1 MSTKTNKTYTIMK
14 DGNKIKTAKSLNAAK
29 AIADQEQAE
38 VFCGEECVYKAQ
50 AVPEATEA
58 TKATEATEATEV
70 SQTTEAPEEV
80 KAVDSVHAV
89 QSSETQSDVSDNA
102 VTDNGAEANSAA
114 NSDSAAKTDIPSVS
128 DMAEKPTITPAP
140 KPTVARAAVAVEEEP
155 RLGISIHNA
164 PQPKYENFRLTALM
178 NVRAEASMQSKILR
192 TAPAGTV
199 VQVSHIENNWMKIR
213 NGSDFAYILYEKD
226 GKKFA
231 ERVGA

>member
-14 DGNKIKTAKSLNAAK
+14 DGIKIKTAKSLNAAK

-50 AVPEATEA
+50 ITATGETEVTEA
-58 TKATEATEATEV
+58 VEATEV
-70 SQTTEAPEEV
+70 SQTAEATEEV
-80 KAVDSVHAV
+80 KAVETVHAV

-102 VTDNGAEANSAA
+102 VEANPAA
-114 NSDSAAKTDIPSVS
+114 NTASSVSDMAGAKT
-128 DMAEKPTITPAP
+128 DMAEKPT
-140 KPTVARAAVAVEEEP
+140 VRSAAIEEEP

>member
-14 DGNKIKTAKSLNAAK
+14 DGIKIKTAKSLNAAK

-50 AVPEATEA
+50 ITATGETEVTEA
-58 TKATEATEATEV
+58 VEATEV
-70 SQTTEAPEEV
+70 SQTAEATEEV
-80 KAVDSVHAV
+80 KAVETVHAV

-102 VTDNGAEANSAA
+102 VEANPAA
-114 NSDSAAKTDIPSVS
+114 NTASSVSDMAGAKT
-128 DMAEKPTITPAP
+128 DMAEKPT
-140 KPTVARAAVAVEEEP
+140 VRSAAIEEEP

-178 NVRAEASMQSKILR
+178 NVRAEASMSAKVLR

>member
-14 DGNKIKTAKSLNAAK
+14 DGIKIKTAKSLNAAK

-50 AVPEATEA
+50 ITATGETEVTEA
-58 TKATEATEATEV
+58 VEATEV
-70 SQTTEAPEEV
+70 SQTAEATEEV
-80 KAVDSVHAV
+80 KAVETVHAV

-140 KPTVARAAVAVEEEP
+140 KPTAARAAVEEEP

-164 PQPKYENFRLTALM
+164 PQPKYENYRLTALM
-178 NVRAEASMQSKILR
+178 NVRAEASMSAKVLR

-199 VQVSHIENNWMKIR
+199 VQVSHIENNWLKIR

-231 ERVGA
+231 EKVGG

>member
-1 MSTKTNKTYTIMK
+1 M
-14 DGNKIKTAKSLNAAK
+14 
-29 AIADQEQAE
+29 
-38 VFCGEECVYKAQ
+38 
-50 AVPEATEA
+50 PEATEA

-70 SQTTEAPEEV
+70 SQTAEAPEEV
-80 KAVDSVHAV
+80 KAVETVHAV
-89 QSSETQSDVSDNA
+89 QASETQSDVSDN
-102 VTDNGAEANSAA
+102 GAEANSTA
-114 NSDSAAKTDIPSVS
+114 NSDSATKIDVPSVS
-128 DMAEKPTITPAP
+128 DMAEKPTGTPAP
-140 KPTVARAAVAVEEEP
+140 KPTVRSAAVEEEP
-155 RLGISIHNA
+155 VLGIAIHSS

-178 NVRAEASMQSKILR
+178 NVRAEASMQSKVLR

>member
-1 MSTKTNKTYTIMK
+1 MSKTYVIMK
-14 DGNKIKTAKSLNAAK
+14 DGIKIKTAKSLNAAK

-50 AVPEATEA
+50 IAEAKDVAET
-58 TKATEATEATEV
+58 
-70 SQTTEAPEEV
+70 SQTAEAPEAV

-89 QSSETQSDVSDNA
+89 QASETQSDVTDNA
-102 VTDNGAEANSAA
+102 VEANSTA
-114 NSDSAAKTDIPSVS
+114 NSDSATKADASSVS
-128 DMAEKPTITPAP
+128 DMAEKPTVTPAP
-140 KPTVARAAVAVEEEP
+140 KPTVRSTAVEEEP

-164 PQPKYENFRLTALM
+164 PQPKYENYRLTALM
-178 NVRAEASMQSKILR
+178 NVRAEASMSAKVLR

-199 VQVSHIENNWMKIR
+199 VQVSQINGSDGNGGSGGTWMKIR

-231 ERVGA
+231 EKVGA

>member
-14 DGNKIKTAKSLNAAK
+14 DGIKIKTAKSLNAAK

-50 AVPEATEA
+50 IATEA
-58 TKATEATEATEV
+58 
-70 SQTTEAPEEV
+70 SQTAETAEAPEAV

-89 QSSETQSDVSDNA
+89 QASETQSDVTDNA
-102 VTDNGAEANSAA
+102 VEANSTA
-114 NSDSAAKTDIPSVS
+114 NSDSATKADASSVS
-128 DMAEKPTITPAP
+128 DMAEKPTVNPTP
-140 KPTVARAAVAVEEEP
+140 KPTVVRATVVEEEP

-164 PQPKYENFRLTALM
+164 PQPKYENYRLTALM

-199 VQVSHIENNWMKIR
+199 VQVSHIENDWMKIR

-231 ERVGA
+231 EKVGA